1 MSFINSVMSFFL
13 IVERNIFY
21 FFFNIVLNSNSNIF
35 NINDINN
42 VNNGKNGK
50 NGNNGIDVKK
60 FMKDK
65 NSNDDLNSHLNG
77 QKKSFAVIS
86 PVTSNN
92 DLTIEL
98 HDTDLYDSPV

>member
-1 MSFINSVMSFFL
+1 MSFINSIISFFL

-21 FFFNIVLNSNSNIF
+21 FFFNIVLNGNSNVF

-42 VNNGKNGK
+42 VNNGKGK
-50 NGNNGIDVKK
+50 NGIDVKK

-77 QKKSFAVIS
+77 KRKSFAVIS

>member
-1 MSFINSVMSFFL
+1 MSFINSVISFFL

-21 FFFNIVLNSNSNIF
+21 FFFNIVLNGNSTVF

-42 VNNGKNGK
+42 VKNGNGKNV
-50 NGNNGIDVKK
+50 NDVKK

-77 QKKSFAVIS
+77 KRKSFAVIS

>member
-1 MSFINSVMSFFL
+1 MSFINSIISFFL

-21 FFFNIVLNSNSNIF
+21 FFFNIVLNGNSNVF

-42 VNNGKNGK
+42 VNNVNVNNVK
-50 NGNNGIDVKK
+50 GNNVKK

-77 QKKSFAVIS
+77 KRKSFAVIS

>member
-1 MSFINSVMSFFL
+1 MSFINSVISFFL

-21 FFFNIVLNSNSNIF
+21 FFFNIVLNGNSTVF

-42 VNNGKNGK
+42 VNNGK
-50 NGNNGIDVKK
+50 NGIDVKK

-77 QKKSFAVIS
+77 KRKSFAVIS

-98 HDTDLYDSPV
+98 HETDLYDSPV

>member
-1 MSFINSVMSFFL
+1 
-13 IVERNIFY
+13 
-21 FFFNIVLNSNSNIF
+21 
-35 NINDINN
+35 
-42 VNNGKNGK
+42 
-50 NGNNGIDVKK
+50 
-60 FMKDK
+60 MKDK

-77 QKKSFAVIS
+77 KRKSFAVIS

>member
-1 MSFINSVMSFFL
+1 MSFFL

-42 VNNGKNGK
+42 GKNGK
-50 NGNNGIDVKK
+50 NGIDVKK

-77 QKKSFAVIS
+77 KRKSFAVIS

>member
-1 MSFINSVMSFFL
+1 MSFINSVISFFL

-21 FFFNIVLNSNSNIF
+21 FFFNIVLNGNSTVF

-42 VNNGKNGK
+42 VNNG
-50 NGNNGIDVKK
+50 NNVKK

-77 QKKSFAVIS
+77 KRKSFAVIS

>member
-42 VNNGKNGK
+42 VNNGKNG
-50 NGNNGIDVKK
+50 NGKNGIDVKK

>member
-1 MSFINSVMSFFL
+1 MSFINSIISFFL

-21 FFFNIVLNSNSNIF
+21 FFFNIVLNGNSTVF

-42 VNNGKNGK
+42 VNNG
-50 NGNNGIDVKK
+50 NNVKK

-77 QKKSFAVIS
+77 KRKSFAVIS

-98 HDTDLYDSPV
+98 HETDLYDSPV

>member
-1 MSFINSVMSFFL
+1 MSFINSIISFFL

-42 VNNGKNGK
+42 VNN
-50 NGNNGIDVKK
+50 VKK

-77 QKKSFAVIS
+77 KRKSFAVIS

-98 HDTDLYDSPV
+98 HETDLYDSPV

>member
-1 MSFINSVMSFFL
+1 MSFINSVISFFL

-21 FFFNIVLNSNSNIF
+21 FFFNIVLNGNSTVF

-42 VNNGKNGK
+42 VNNG
-50 NGNNGIDVKK
+50 NNVKK

-77 QKKSFAVIS
+77 KRKSFAVIS

-98 HDTDLYDSPV
+98 HETDLYDSPV

>member
-1 MSFINSVMSFFL
+1 MSFINSIISFFL

-42 VNNGKNGK
+42 VNN
-50 NGNNGIDVKK
+50 VKK

-77 QKKSFAVIS
+77 KRKSFAVIS

>member
-1 MSFINSVMSFFL
+1 MSFINSIISFFL

-21 FFFNIVLNSNSNIF
+21 FFFNIVLNGNSTVF

-42 VNNGKNGK
+42 VNNGK
-50 NGNNGIDVKK
+50 NGIDVKK

-77 QKKSFAVIS
+77 KRKSFAVIS

>member
-1 MSFINSVMSFFL
+1 MSFFL

-21 FFFNIVLNSNSNIF
+21 FFFNIVLNGNSTVF

-42 VNNGKNGK
+42 VNNG
-50 NGNNGIDVKK
+50 NNVKK

-77 QKKSFAVIS
+77 KRKSFAVIS

-98 HDTDLYDSPV
+98 HETDLYDSPV

>member
-42 VNNGKNGK
+42 GKNGK
-50 NGNNGIDVKK
+50 NGIDVKK

-77 QKKSFAVIS
+77 KRKSFAVIS

>member
-1 MSFINSVMSFFL
+1 MSFINSVISFFL

-21 FFFNIVLNSNSNIF
+21 FFFNIVLNGNSTVF

-42 VNNGKNGK
+42 VNN
-50 NGNNGIDVKK
+50 VKK

-77 QKKSFAVIS
+77 KRKSFAVIS

-98 HDTDLYDSPV
+98 HETDLYDSPV

>member
-1 MSFINSVMSFFL
+1 MSFINSIMSFFL

-21 FFFNIVLNSNSNIF
+21 FFFNIVLNGNSTVF

-42 VNNGKNGK
+42 VNNG
-50 NGNNGIDVKK
+50 NNVKK

-77 QKKSFAVIS
+77 KRKSFAVIS

-98 HDTDLYDSPV
+98 HETDLYDSPV

>member
-1 MSFINSVMSFFL
+1 MSFINSIISFFL

-21 FFFNIVLNSNSNIF
+21 FFFNIVLNGNSTVF

-42 VNNGKNGK
+42 VNNG
-50 NGNNGIDVKK
+50 KK

-77 QKKSFAVIS
+77 KRKSFAVIS